1 MAKKAK
7 KSTTGNKAGTKT
19 ASKPGAKPANMPLA
33 ENEQFQP
40 APLVAGIAAG
50 TAHTGMAQSGTH
62 KEWFENEDFW
72 KNYGPIMFDSAH
84 WAEAPGVA
92 AAIQK
97 IAGLK
102 KGARILD
109 AGCGPG
115 RIAVELAL
123 LGLDV
128 TGVDIIQSELD
139 AAAETATDEGVD
151 IALVNADLRTF
162 TVPEDKKFDA
172 AINVY
177 TSFGYC
183 DTMEEDV
190 QILQHIRDSLKD
202 GGWFV
207 MEMTSRE
214 IAVQYFTPGEWFERA
229 GKTVLTEFSV
239 EGAWE
244 GLRSRWILID
254 NKTGGRIE
262 HEFVQRLYSAV
273 ELKRLLLGIGF
284 KSAEIYGDFNFAP
297 YNENA
302 KTMVIVAR
310 K

>member
-1 MAKKAK
+1 MAKKQ
-7 KSTTGNKAGTKT
+7 KT
-19 ASKPGAKPANMPLA
+19 APHAQGTHPTAPKNMPLSEA
-33 ENEQFQP
+33 EQFQP
-40 APLVAGIAAG
+40 QPLVAGVEAA
-50 TAHTGMAQSGTH
+50 TGANGAAAQ
-62 KEWFENEDFW
+62 KQWFENEDFW

-92 AAIQK
+92 AAIQQ

-115 RIAVELAL
+115 RISVELAL
-123 LGLDV
+123 LGLNV

-139 AAAETATDEGVD
+139 AAAETASDENVA
-151 IALVNADLRTF
+151 INLVNADLRTY
-162 TVPEDKKFDA
+162 TVPESERFDA

-183 DTMEEDV
+183 ATMEEDV
-190 QILQHIRDSLKD
+190 QILKHIYGAIKD

-207 MEMTSRE
+207 MELTSRE
-214 IAVQYFTPGEWFERA
+214 IAVQYFTSGEWFERA

-244 GLRSRWILID
+244 GLRSRWILLD

-273 ELKRLLLGIGF
+273 ELKRLLLGLGF
-284 KSAEIYGDFNFAP
+284 KSAEVYGDFTFAP
-297 YNENA
+297 YNEKA
-302 KTMVIVAR
+302 QTMVIVAR